1 MTLRIFVVALVLAL
15 CAGGVTAAFLLD
27 AEVARE
33 VRFSQGKD
41 WMSDPMR
48 LFHSQ
53 VRKWGDWPWLMVAGG
68 VGLGFARL
76 ARNRRW
82 TRLLVAA
89 MLAST
94 LAGITVNFSRLT
106 TGRTRPRASPEI
118 AQGFYGPWHE
128 GKLLIGNSKYN
139 AFPSG
144 HTATAFGFAW
154 PLLYGCPPAGAVAMG
169 VAALIGW
176 SSIMLG
182 AHHLSDVVVSILV
195 AAGVGWLVW
204 QWTGRSGEATWERIR
219 QGLKKARKKD

>member
-1 MTLRIFVVALVLAL
+1 MTLRIFVAALILAL
-15 CAGGVTAAFLLD
+15 CAGAIITSFIWD

-33 VRFSQGKD
+33 VRFAQGKD
-41 WMSDPMR
+41 WKNDPTNR
-48 LFHSQ
+48 FHSQ

-68 VGLGFARL
+68 LGLGWARL
-76 ARNRRW
+76 VKSRRW
-82 TRLLVAA
+82 TRLIVAA

-94 LAGITVNFSRLT
+94 LAGILVNFSRLT

-128 GKLLIGNSKYN
+128 GKLLIGNSRYN

-154 PLLYGCPPAGAVAMG
+154 PLLYGCPPAGLAAMG
-169 VAALIGW
+169 GAALIAW
-176 SSIMLG
+176 ASIMLG

-195 AAGVGWLVW
+195 SAGVGWLVW
-204 QWTGRSGEATWERIR
+204 QWTGRHGEATWDRLR
-219 QGLKKARKKD
+219 HALKKARKKD

>member
-1 MTLRIFVVALVLAL
+1 MTPRVLLTVLVLVL
-15 CAGGVTAAFLLD
+15 CAGGVTAAFVLD

-33 VRFSQGKD
+33 VRFVQGKD
-41 WMSDPMR
+41 WKSDPMNR
-48 LFHSQ
+48 FHSQ

-68 VGLGFARL
+68 VGLGFARM
-76 ARNRRW
+76 AKNRRW

-89 MLAST
+89 MVAST
-94 LAGITVNFSRLT
+94 LAGMVVNFSRLT

-154 PLLYGCPPAGAVAMG
+154 PLLFGCPPAGIAALG
-169 VAALIGW
+169 VAALIAW

-195 AAGVGWLVW
+195 SAGIGWMVW
-204 QWTGRSGEATWERIR
+204 QWTGKSGEATWERLRRIF
-219 QGLKKARKKD
+219 KIAPEKE

>member
-1 MTLRIFVVALVLAL
+1 LTLRVFVALLILAL
-15 CAGGVTAAFLLD
+15 CAGGITAAFFLD
-27 AEVARE
+27 VEVAKE
-33 VRFSQGKD
+33 VRLAQGRD
-41 WMSDPMR
+41 WQSDPMKQ
-48 LFHSQ
+48 FHSE

-68 VGLGFARL
+68 VGLGCARL
-76 ARNRRW
+76 AKSRRW

-94 LAGITVNFSRLT
+94 LAGITVNVSRLT

-118 AQGFYGPWHE
+118 AQGFYGPWHD
-128 GKLLIGNSKYN
+128 GKLLVGNSKYN

-154 PLLYGCPPAGAVAMG
+154 PLLYGCPPAGVAAMG

-182 AHHLSDVVVSILV
+182 AHHLSDVVVSIMV
-195 AAGVGWLVW
+195 SAGVGWVVW
-204 QWTGRSGEATWERIR
+204 QWTGRSGEATWDRLR
-219 QGLKKARKKD
+219 QILKKAKKKD